1 MATMEA
7 KNVEFQKYQIH
18 KLVFQRQEK
27 AEILVADKG
36 KNLEV
41 SSMIKTTPDNK
52 NARVELT
59 TVYHGKREEL
69 YLELCGYFTLT
80 TKLERNEITDY
91 LGLNGVALLLPYARS
106 IISMVSVLD
115 GKDALLMPTVDV
127 LGLLKSTETFENN
140 QKT

>member
-7 KNVEFQKYQIH
+7 KNVKFQKYQIH

-27 AEILVADKG
+27 SKVLVADKG

-41 SSMIKTTPDNK
+41 SSMIKITPDNK

-59 TVYHGKREEL
+59 TVYHGNREEL
-69 YLELCGYFTLT
+69 YLELWGYFMLT

>member
-7 KNVEFQKYQIH
+7 KNVEFQKYQIN

-69 YLELCGYFTLT
+69 YLELWGYFTLT

-115 GKDALLMPTVDV
+115 GKDALLMPTVYV
-127 LGLLKSTETFENN
+127 IGLLKSTEPFENN

>member
-1 MATMEA
+1 MEVA
-7 KNVEFQKYQIH
+7 SFQGYSIRDIEYHKSLKNLDNVLSDE
-18 KLVFQRQEK
+18 
-27 AEILVADKG
+27 DS
-36 KNLEV
+36 LEV
-41 SSMIKTTPDNK
+41 SSDINVTPDMK
-52 NARVELT
+52 QAKLQLKVLCHAPNAEMS
-59 TVYHGKREEL
+59 
-69 YLELCGYFTLT
+69 LELWGYFTLT
-80 TKLERNEITDY
+80 TKLERNEITDF